1 MSKRIYWWALFAL
14 ALLLGG
20 ALTLYG
26 GRVSSSISTTS
37 SVAKV
42 EGAASLTADPR
53 LAAACQQNPDT
64 VAWLT
69 VPGTNIDGPVQ
80 QAADNEYYLR
90 RNALGQPDHNGCIYA
105 DYECDFDG
113 AELSVNTVIYGHTFA
128 QPGQDPDLGFGQLHR
143 YLDLDFAR
151 ENGMIYLSAQ
161 GQMFVYQV
169 VSVGTGAADAE
180 QVSILA
186 TPSWDLQQE
195 LVHLANERNVLPGTL
210 EAAAGQ
216 KLLTLS
222 TCTNDSKTR
231 LLIVAELIGG

>member
-1 MSKRIYWWALFAL
+1 MKKRTLWQALCVIT
-14 ALLLGG
+14 LLLGCG
-20 ALTLYG
+20 LALHSAS
-26 GRVSSSISTTS
+26 VSSSFTTDSAPEISS
-37 SVAKV
+37 
-42 EGAASLTADPR
+42 AAQPAADSR

-105 DYECDFDG
+105 DYECDFAG

-143 YLDLDFAR
+143 YLDPDFAHD
-151 ENGMIYLSAQ
+151 NGTIYLSVQ
-161 GQMFVYQV
+161 GQMFAYQV
-169 VSVGTGAADAE
+169 VSVGTAAADTE

-186 TPSWDLQQE
+186 SPSWDLQQE
-195 LVHLANERNVLPGTL
+195 LVRLANARNVLPKTI

-222 TCTNDSKTR
+222 TCTNDSETR
-231 LLIVAELIGG
+231 LLIVAELISE